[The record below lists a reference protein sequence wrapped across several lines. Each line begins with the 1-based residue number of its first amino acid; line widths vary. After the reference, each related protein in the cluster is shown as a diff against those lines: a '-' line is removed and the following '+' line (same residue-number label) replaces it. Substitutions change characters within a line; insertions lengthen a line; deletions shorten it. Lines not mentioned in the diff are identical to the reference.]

1 MNSIRSVR
9 IPASVKFG
17 TPFSIEIEYEA
28 DQDDHIFLEAEF
40 DADVAPPSFP
50 ADKGHHTLAGSIT
63 LTDKLNPS
71 TRRTLVIVA
80 QLRASVARSNGTDA
94 SP

>member
-1 MNSIRSVR
+1 MNLIRSVK

-17 TPFSIEIEYEA
+17 MPFSIEIEYEA
-28 DQDDHIFLEAEF
+28 DQDDRIFLEAEF
-40 DADVAPPSFP
+40 DAAVSPSGFP
-50 ADKGHHTLAGSIT
+50 ADKGHHTLAGFIT

-71 TRRTLVIVA
+71 TRRTVVVVA
-80 QLRASVARSNGTDA
+80 QLGASVARSNGTDA